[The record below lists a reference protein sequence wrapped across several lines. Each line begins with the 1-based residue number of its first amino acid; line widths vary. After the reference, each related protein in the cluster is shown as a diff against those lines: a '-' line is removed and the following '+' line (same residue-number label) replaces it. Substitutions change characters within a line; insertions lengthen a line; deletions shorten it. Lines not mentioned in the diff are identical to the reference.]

1 MEDWI
6 GHDIKIK
13 PTPVRRVEPVI
24 PFDFILGHDLPEVR
38 HIDGDCIIEMDLS
51 FPSSYT
57 KEEIRDLAQKNLKGI
72 WSYFLKVLSSYKST
86 KSLRA

>member
-1 MEDWI
+1 MTFRKLD
-6 GHDIKIK
+6 
-13 PTPVRRVEPVI
+13 
-24 PFDFILGHDLPEVR
+24 
-38 HIDGDCIIEMDLS
+38 IEMDLS